1 MGPFRAPVADMG
13 GRLRFVLLTAGK
25 ELRETVRDRRTL
37 AVMILFPLVVYPLL
51 ALVSSQVVA
60 QRERGQRA
68 RPSVVA
74 VNGHGE
80 LADEVR
86 GRLDKASDQFK
97 RQPTGSAADV
107 DAGRLDALV
116 TVRQPPGARP
126 SAEIA
131 LDATRDE
138 SRRAEERLSKTLEG
152 LWPPGCAPRLDVRR
166 EDLAPASRMGGYIL
180 SKALPLMI
188 LLMVLLGAFYPA
200 IDVTAGERERG
211 TLETVLA
218 APVPRR
224 DLLLGKVL
232 AVTALASASGFLNL
246 GSMSLTLV
254 QVVNLAAPDADLPV
268 PWTRAAA
275 TGLVVLPTA
284 FLLASLFVAVGSL
297 ARGFKEAQNFL
308 VPVYFLFFAPAM
320 LGALGEMPLG
330 PGLALVPGLNVSL
343 LARDIAL
350 GKTAPISVAL
360 VLGSTL
366 AWGLV
371 ALIVAARFYVSERF
385 LAVGDREPGQR
396 RKPVAAG
403 RPGVRLDLPPSV
415 GEALALFA
423 IGFVSLYYV
432 FMPLQRLALVRGL
445 LISQWGGLFG
455 LAVVYALV
463 TRRPFRA
470 VVGLHPAPAPAW
482 LGAVLMGAAGWVV
495 ANLIAQWVLPPP
507 KEYLEEFRKLLF
519 PELPRGLGASLF
531 LFALTPAVCEE
542 VLFRGLILRGLLTRL
557 APATAIALC
566 GAMFGL
572 FHIDVYRLLP
582 TALLGVML
590 SFITWR
596 SGSLLPS
603 IAAHFLNNA
612 ILVLLGHLGL
622 DRRVD
627 TVGTAGKLAML
638 AGAIVVLLAGI
649 AVMLRAVK
657 PPEFRSLRPPS

>member
-1 MGPFRAPVADMG
+1 MG

-60 QRERGQRA
+60 QRERGQRE

-74 VNGHGE
+74 VAGQGT

-86 GRLDKASDQFK
+86 ARLDKASAEFR
-97 RQPTGSAADV
+97 RQSAGTTADV
-107 DAGRLDALV
+107 DTGRLDALV
-116 TVRQPPGARP
+116 TVKEVAGAQP

-131 LDATRDE
+131 FDATRDE
-138 SRRAEERLSKTLEG
+138 SRRAEQRLGKTLEG

-166 EDLAPASRMGGYIL
+166 EDLAPPSRMGGYIL

-254 QVVNLAAPDADLPV
+254 QVINLAAPEADLPV

-284 FLLASLFVAVGSL
+284 FLLASVFVAVGSL

-308 VPVYFLFFAPAM
+308 VPVYFMFFAPAM
-320 LGALGEMPLG
+320 IGALGEMQLS

-350 GKTAPISVAL
+350 GKTAAGATAL

-366 AWGLV
+366 LWGLI

-396 RKPVAAG
+396 RKKPDTVT
-403 RPGVRLDLPPSV
+403 GVPLDLPPSV
-415 GEALALFA
+415 GEALAVFA

-445 LISQWGGLFG
+445 LISQWLGLFG
-455 LAVVYALV
+455 IAVLFALLK
-463 TRRPFRA
+463 RRPFRA
-470 VVGLHPAPAPAW
+470 VVGLHPAPPPAW
-482 LGAVLMGAAGWVV
+482 VGAVLLGAAGWVV
-495 ANLIAQWVLPPP
+495 ANLVAQWVLPPP
-507 KEYLEEFRKLLF
+507 KEYLEQFRKLLF
-519 PELPRGLGASLF
+519 PDLPRGLAASLF
-531 LFALTPAVCEE
+531 LFAFTPAVCEE
-542 VLFRGLILRGLLTRL
+542 VVFRGLILRGLLTRL
-557 APATAIALC
+557 PPATAIALC
-566 GAMFGL
+566 GALFGL
-572 FHIDVYRLLP
+572 FHIDVYRMLP

-590 SFITWR
+590 SFVAWR
-596 SGSLLPS
+596 SGSLWPS
-603 IAAHFLNNA
+603 IAAHFVNNA
-612 ILVLLGHLGL
+612 ILVLLGHLGPCW
-622 DRRVD
+622 RW
-627 TVGTAGKLAML
+627 
-638 AGAIVVLLAGI
+638 
-649 AVMLRAVK
+649 
-657 PPEFRSLRPPS
+657 PPSCCWRGFS